1 VIVARDLAYAYPRG
15 GFALRVP
22 ALDLAAGERL
32 AVVGPSGSGKS
43 TLLDLI
49 AGIRTPDAG
58 SLTVDGVVVPALA
71 ESARRAFRAARIG
84 FVFQTFELLDYLN
97 ARDNILYPLMI
108 SPALRL
114 DAAARARAA
123 ALAESAG
130 VADKLDR
137 RPGDLS
143 QGERQRVAICRAL
156 IARPRLI
163 LADEATGNLDPA
175 NKGVVLELLF
185 DQAAEAGAAILAV
198 THDHDL
204 LPRFDRVV
212 DFTDFAGRTAA

>member
-1 VIVARDLAYAYPRG
+1 MIAARDLAYAYPRG
-15 GFALRVP
+15 GFGLRVP
-22 ALDLAAGERL
+22 ALDLAEGEKL

-49 AGIRTPDAG
+49 AGIRRPDEGA
-58 SLTVDGVVVPALA
+58 LLVDGVDVPALSEA
-71 ESARRAFRAARIG
+71 GRRAFRAARVG
-84 FVFQTFELLDYLN
+84 FVFQTFELIDYLT
-97 ARDNILYPLMI
+97 ARDNILYPFMI

-114 DAAARARAA
+114 DAAVRARAG
-123 ALAESAG
+123 ALAEAAG

-156 IARPRLI
+156 IAKPRLI

-175 NKGVVLELLF
+175 NKGVVLDLLF
-185 DQAAEAGAAILAV
+185 AQAAEAGAAVLAV

-212 DFTDFAGRTAA
+212 DFAGFAGRSAA

>member
-1 VIVARDLAYAYPRG
+1 MIVARDLVYAYPRG
-15 GFALRVP
+15 GFRLRAP

-49 AGIRTPDAG
+49 AGVRVPDAG
-58 SLTVDGVVVPALA
+58 SLTVDGVDVPALS
-71 ESARRAFRAARIG
+71 EGGRRAFRAARIG
-84 FVFQTFELLDYLN
+84 FVFQTFELVDYLT
-97 ARDNILYPLMI
+97 ARDNILYPFMI
-108 SPALRL
+108 SPVLRL
-114 DAAARARAA
+114 DAAVRARAV
-123 ALAESAG
+123 ALAEAAG

-137 RPGDLS
+137 RPGALS

-156 IARPRLI
+156 VARPRLI

-175 NKGVVLELLF
+175 NKGVVMDLLF
-185 DQAAEAGAAILAV
+185 AQAAEAGAAVLAV

-212 DFTDFAGRTAA
+212 DFAAFAESAPA

>member
-15 GFALRVP
+15 GFRLRVS

-49 AGIRTPDAG
+49 AGVRVPDAG
-58 SLTVDGVVVPALA
+58 SLTVDGVDVPALSEA
-71 ESARRAFRAARIG
+71 GRRAFRAARIG
-84 FVFQTFELLDYLN
+84 FVFQTFELVDYLTV
-97 ARDNILYPLMI
+97 RENILYPLMI
-108 SPALRL
+108 SAALRL

-123 ALAESAG
+123 TLAEAAG
-130 VADKLDR
+130 VADKLGR

-175 NKGVVLELLF
+175 NKGVVMDLLF
-185 DQAAEAGAAILAV
+185 AQAAEAGAAVLAV

-212 DFTDFAGRTAA
+212 DFAAFAESAPA